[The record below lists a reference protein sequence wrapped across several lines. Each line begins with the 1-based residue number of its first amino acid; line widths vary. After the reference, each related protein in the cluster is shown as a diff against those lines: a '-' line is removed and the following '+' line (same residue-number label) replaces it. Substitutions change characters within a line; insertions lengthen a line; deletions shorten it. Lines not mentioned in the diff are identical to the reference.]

1 MEKIVLV
8 ATRREVIGKK
18 VKNLRREGKLPA
30 VLFGHGIESTP
41 IVLDLKGTTKILS
54 SVGSSTLV
62 TVDLE
67 GAEHA
72 VLVRE
77 RQRDILYR
85 TLLHVDFQAVSMT
98 ETVRAQVPI
107 HIGDEEAP
115 AVESYGAMI
124 NTGLDV
130 LEIECLPQ
138 DLPDRINIDVSSL
151 FEIGDSILVSDIELP
166 EGILVLDDPDG
177 LIVVASSAIAEEEEE
192 VVEEEVI
199 DEDAEPEVIDKGK
212 AEEEED
218 EE

>member
-1 MEKIVLV
+1 MEKIVIE
-8 ATRREVIGKK
+8 ATRRDVIGKK

-30 VLFGHGIESTP
+30 VLFGHGVESTP
-41 IVLDLKGTTKILS
+41 IVLNLKETTKILS

-62 TVDLE
+62 TVNLE

-98 ETVRAQVPI
+98 ESVRARVPI
-107 HIGDEEAP
+107 QIGDEEAP
-115 AVESYGAMI
+115 AVETYGAMI

-138 DLPDRINIDVSSL
+138 DLPDRIHVDVLSL
-151 FEIGDSILVSDIELP
+151 VEIGDSILVSDIELP
-166 EGILVLDDPDG
+166 EGVQVLDDPEA
-177 LIVVASSAIAEEEEE
+177 LIVVASAPIARR
-192 VVEEEVI
+192 
-199 DEDAEPEVIDKGK
+199 GRRS
-212 AEEEED
+212 
-218 EE
+218 